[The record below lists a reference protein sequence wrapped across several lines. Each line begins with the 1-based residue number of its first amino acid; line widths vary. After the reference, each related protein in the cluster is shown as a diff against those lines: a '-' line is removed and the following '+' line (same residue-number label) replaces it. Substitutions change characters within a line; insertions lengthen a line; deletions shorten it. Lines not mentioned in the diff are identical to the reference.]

1 MDDLFGLSAPLTDAT
16 SAAADSTA
24 YPSRRSLREP
34 LAAAS
39 APLGQPAPISQPV
52 AAGERRAAR
61 LKPQASAPS
70 RISRTSGAAV
80 VARRPAP
87 APGSKGEPRKNPLS
101 VLVTMATVGG
111 MFAVFGLPAY
121 AVTDFGSA
129 NTELASASESQN
141 LVVSSVAAGAVTSR
155 DAFGATSVDELNDL
169 RRNAQLAAANAEYLA
184 SGAQQL
190 GDDYPWPLGGYG
202 LSPLNYY
209 YRQCT
214 DFVAWRLNRDAAT
227 TSAPFRFVWS
237 NLTPG
242 GGDASQW
249 KWAWENNGWTVSST
263 PVVGAVAWFDGNH
276 VSYVKSVLPGN
287 KVLIEEYNQNYN
299 RAYGQR
305 TLKWDEVAAFLYP
318 PGS

>member
-1 MDDLFGLSAPLTDAT
+1 
-16 SAAADSTA
+16 
-24 YPSRRSLREP
+24 
-34 LAAAS
+34 
-39 APLGQPAPISQPV
+39 
-52 AAGERRAAR
+52 
-61 LKPQASAPS
+61 
-70 RISRTSGAAV
+70 
-80 VARRPAP
+80 
-87 APGSKGEPRKNPLS
+87 
-101 VLVTMATVGG
+101 MATVGG

-121 AVTDFGSA
+121 AMTEVGPA
-129 NTELASASESQN
+129 NAELASASESQN

-155 DAFGATSVDELNDL
+155 DAFGATSVAQMNDL

-184 SGAQQL
+184 SGAQAL
-190 GDDYPWPLGGYG
+190 GDDYPWPLEGYG

-249 KWAWENNGWTVSST
+249 QWAWQNKGWTVST
-263 PVVGAVAWFDGNH
+263 APVVGAVAWFSGNH
-276 VSYVKSVLPGN
+276 IGYVKSVLPGN
-287 KVLIEEYNQNYN
+287 KVLIEEYNYNYS

-305 TLKWDEVAAFLYP
+305 TLKWDEVVSFLYP

>member
-1 MDDLFGLSAPLTDAT
+1 
-16 SAAADSTA
+16 
-24 YPSRRSLREP
+24 
-34 LAAAS
+34 
-39 APLGQPAPISQPV
+39 
-52 AAGERRAAR
+52 
-61 LKPQASAPS
+61 
-70 RISRTSGAAV
+70 
-80 VARRPAP
+80 
-87 APGSKGEPRKNPLS
+87 
-101 VLVTMATVGG
+101 MATVGG

-121 AVTDFGSA
+121 AMTDIGSA
-129 NTELASASESQN
+129 NAESASASASQS

-155 DAFGATSVDELNDL
+155 DTFGATSVQEMNDL
-169 RRNAQLAAANAEYLA
+169 RRNAQLASANAEYLA
-184 SGAQQL
+184 SGAQAL
-190 GDDYPWPLGGYG
+190 GDDYPWPLEGYG

-214 DFVAWRLNRDAAT
+214 DFVAWRMNRDAAT

-263 PVVGAVAWFDGNH
+263 PVAGAVAWFNGNH

-287 KVLIEEYNQNYN
+287 KVLIEEYNQNYS